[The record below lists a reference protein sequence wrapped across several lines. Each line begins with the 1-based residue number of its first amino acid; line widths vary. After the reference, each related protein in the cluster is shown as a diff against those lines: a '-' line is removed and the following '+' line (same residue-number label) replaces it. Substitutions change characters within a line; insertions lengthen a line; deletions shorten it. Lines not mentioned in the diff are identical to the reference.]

1 MIKIIIKYKKNDNFN
16 HQRLHLTIK
25 KTKKQMNIIV
35 EILLMGLAMLIGA
48 YVVPGVQV
56 DGYLS
61 AIIAAI
67 LIAIANATI
76 GLILRIFTFP
86 LNVLTLG
93 LISFV
98 ITVLMVLLVDNLMDG
113 FNTSGFLAAAILA
126 IVIALI
132 KMVLDSVF
140 GTKG

>member
-1 MIKIIIKYKKNDNFN
+1 MK
-16 HQRLHLTIK
+16 L
-25 KTKKQMNIIV
+25 IV

-61 AIIAAI
+61 AIIAAV
-67 LIAIANATI
+67 LIAVANATI
-76 GLILRIFTFP
+76 GLILRVFTFP

-93 LISFV
+93 LISFI
-98 ITVLMVLLVDNLMDG
+98 ITVLMVLLVDNLMTG
-113 FNTSGFLAAAILA
+113 FNTTGFLAAAILA
-126 IVIALI
+126 IVVALL

-140 GTKG
+140 GVKKD